1 MSKQRKQAMLALIRS
16 ESIETQEELQ
26 QRLRT
31 LGYDV
36 TQATISRDIK
46 NMRLIKAQG
55 ANGRYSYAAQSVSGD
70 ISLFEA
76 AVKSADYAL
85 NNVVIRCHS
94 GTANAAAASFDRME
108 IAGVLGS
115 IAGDD
120 TIIVITKTEADAKAL
135 VERLGF

>member
-1 MSKQRKQAMLALIRS
+1 MNKQRKQAILDLIRR

-26 QRLRT
+26 QRLRV

-46 NMRLIKAQG
+46 NMRLIKVQG
-55 ANGRYSYAAQSVSGD
+55 ANGRYSYAAQSISGD

-76 AVKSADYAL
+76 AAKSADYAL
-85 NNVVIRCHS
+85 NNVVIRCQA
-94 GTANAAAASFDRME
+94 GTAAAAAAAFDRME
-108 IAGVLGS
+108 TPGVLGS

-120 TIIVITKTEADAKAL
+120 TIIVITKTEADARAL